1 MVFTI
6 LDCNYREND
15 FYLSILLLMCSLKSY
30 LSNKSKQC
38 ILTALNFTTLL
49 LRCFF
54 ITFFQVT
61 PPSETAPS
69 RHVDVVL
76 QSLANV
82 LRDECVVVK
91 SGWFGASD
99 GDRTPEQVRKT
110 KATLLICW
118 GHVALGTNT
127 TSLARHLDSQ
137 IVGKY
142 SQSERERSIRVYGKH
157 CS

>member
-1 MVFTI
+1 M
-6 LDCNYREND
+6 
-15 FYLSILLLMCSLKSY
+15 
-30 LSNKSKQC
+30 
-38 ILTALNFTTLL
+38 
-49 LRCFF
+49 
-54 ITFFQVT
+54 
-61 PPSETAPS
+61 
-69 RHVDVVL
+69 DVVL

-142 SQSERERSIRVYGKH
+142 SQSERERSIRVYNG
-157 CS
+157 STVVDISIPPLLF